1 MLVFGFNADSVCF
14 FVFSRYGGSSKSKQ
28 EYKPD
33 VKLEYYDD
41 NGRSLT
47 PKEVLLC
54 SLILMAQR
62 ISSYSNI

>member
-1 MLVFGFNADSVCF
+1 MSLSFC
-14 FVFSRYGGSSKSKQ
+14 RYGGSSKNKQ

-47 PKEVLLC
+47 PKEVRWMFMLDFHSIPKPMC
-54 SLILMAQR
+54 SL
-62 ISSYSNI
+62 